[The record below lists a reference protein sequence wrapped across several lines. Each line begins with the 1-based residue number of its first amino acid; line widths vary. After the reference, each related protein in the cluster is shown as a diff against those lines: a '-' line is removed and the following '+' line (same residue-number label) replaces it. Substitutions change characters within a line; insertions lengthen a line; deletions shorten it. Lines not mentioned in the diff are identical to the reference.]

1 MLGKWPLGNVPL
13 ATMPAAESISGTLA
27 VTEDDDSLAASAR
40 LRIAGSVAL
49 VEQDDALA
57 AAGIFVVP
65 RVGTVNVTEDDDVLD
80 ARAVLPIF
88 ATAHLV
94 ENDDTA
100 EIRAVL
106 RPALVRYAKARYEA
120 PPVMKARREPRTF
133 RAQRLA
139 A

>member
-1 MLGKWPLGNVPL
+1 MLGFDTLGKLPFAGGHL
-13 ATMPAAESISGTLA
+13 RPIEGTVA
-27 VTEDDDSLAASAR
+27 VAEDDDALSASGR
-40 LRIAGSVAL
+40 LRIVGTAAL
-49 VEQDDALA
+49 VEQDDTLA
-57 AAGIFVVP
+57 AVGIFVVP

-94 ENDDTA
+94 EDDDTA
-100 EIRAVL
+100 DLRAVL
-106 RPALVRYAKARYEA
+106 RPALGRYVKARYEA
-120 PPVMKARREPRTF
+120 PPLMKARREPRTF